1 MSRACEITGKKHQT
15 GHNVSHSNIKSK
27 RRFMVNLNNVTLYS
41 ELLKKKY
48 RFRIASSTLRTIDK
62 HGGLDQY
69 LNKTSSR
76 LLSDKALKI
85 KKQIEKSVGLLAD

>member
-27 RRFMVNLNNVTLYS
+27 RRFMINLNSVTLFS
-41 ELLKKKY
+41 ESLKKKF
-48 RFRIASSTLRTIDK
+48 RFRIAASTLRTIDK

-69 LNKTSSR
+69 LNNTSSR
-76 LLSDKALKI
+76 LLTSKALKV
-85 KKQIEKSVGLLAD
+85 KKQIEKNVGSKAN

>member
-15 GHNVSHSNIKSK
+15 GHNVSHSNIKTK
-27 RRFMVNLNNVTLYS
+27 RRFMVNLNKVTLFS
-41 ELLKKKY
+41 DSLKRKF

-62 HGGLDQY
+62 QGGLDQY

-76 LLSDKALKI
+76 LLTDKALKL
-85 KKQIEKSVGLLAD
+85 KKQIEKNVSQKAS